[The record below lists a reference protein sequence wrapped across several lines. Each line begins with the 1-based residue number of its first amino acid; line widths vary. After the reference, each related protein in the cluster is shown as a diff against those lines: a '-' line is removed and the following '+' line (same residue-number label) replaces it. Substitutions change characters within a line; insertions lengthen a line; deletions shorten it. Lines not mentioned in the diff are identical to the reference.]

1 MDDTPV
7 IVFVLVGA
15 FAQLI
20 DGSLGM
26 GYKTST
32 TTFLLTL
39 GVPPI
44 FASSSVHLGG
54 VFTSAASGLSHWKLG
69 NLDKALFRQLV
80 IPGIIGGLMGAV
92 LLTKL
97 PTGIIKPIVSF
108 YLFVMGVRII
118 LKSMQ
123 QRTQLNIKTRTTPLG
138 FFGGFFDAIGGG
150 GWGPIVTSTLMMD
163 GHHPRM
169 VIGSV
174 NIAEFFVT
182 MFQSIAFLILLDEIA
197 WNVVIG
203 LIIGG
208 VMVAPIA
215 AYITKYIP
223 ATRLMLLVGILVMS
237 LSLRTLLT
245 ALIG

>member
-1 MDDTPV
+1 MNNTPV

-15 FAQLI
+15 LAQLI

-32 TTFLLTL
+32 TTFLLSF
-39 GVPPI
+39 GVPPV
-44 FASSSVHLGG
+44 FASSSVHIGG
-54 VFTSAASGLSHWKLG
+54 IFTSAASGLSHWKLG
-69 NLDKALFRQLV
+69 NLDKTLFKQLV
-80 IPGIIGGLMGAV
+80 LPGIIGGIIGAV
-92 LLTKL
+92 LLIHI
-97 PTGIIKPIVSF
+97 PTQIIKPLVAL
-108 YLFVMGVRII
+108 YLLVMGVRII
-118 LKSMQ
+118 LKALQ
-123 QRTQLNIKTRTTPLG
+123 QKTDLQIATRTTPLG

-163 GHHPRM
+163 GHHPRI
-169 VIGSV
+169 VVGSV

-182 MFQSIAFLILLDEIA
+182 LFQSITFLFLLQKIA

-208 VMVAPIA
+208 VATAPMA
-215 AYITKYIP
+215 AYLTRFIP
-223 ATRLMLLVGILVMS
+223 AQRLMLLVGILVMT
-237 LSLRTLLT
+237 LSLRTFLV